1 MYSNVLTFFKI
12 KYHFKMHKKMAPTV
26 TFGESCHTSTMF
38 WLLGF
43 VSAIT
48 SVRSFS
54 LFLRLSYGSEHYFCI
69 AVASLV
75 ILQLLLTFYK
85 LNGKLIDLRCLCSF
99 FRWTNIAHV
108 VLARELTSKPGQHQI
123 SQIKN
128 DPRQFVELPEKASFL
143 MGSIRRTGLHWQRYM

>member
-1 MYSNVLTFFKI
+1 MYSNVLTFFEI

-48 SVRSFS
+48 SVGSFS

-85 LNGKLIDLRCLCSF
+85 LYWFEMFVLFFQMDKYCTCSSSK
-99 FRWTNIAHV
+99 RAHV
-108 VLARELTSKPGQHQI
+108 ETGTTPNKPDKKRSTPVRGTSRKSLFSDGIDQTDRTPLAEVHVG
-123 SQIKN
+123 
-128 DPRQFVELPEKASFL
+128 
-143 MGSIRRTGLHWQRYM
+143 